1 MTVDV
6 LRRPAAAE
14 RRARVAVAVLF
25 FTNGAL
31 FANLLPRYPQIKA
44 DLGIGNAAYG
54 LAVAAFPAGAVAAGL
69 AAGVAVR
76 RLGSARAAVAGTL
89 LTGAGILVA
98 GLADS
103 VALFAAALFLAGAMD
118 AITDVAQN
126 AHGLRVQRRYG
137 RSIINSFH
145 AIWSIGAVVGG
156 SMAAA
161 AIALGLSLGQHLA
174 ISGVV
179 FAVAA
184 CVALRFCLTGPDT
197 GPAEGDGANPSG
209 PSDLSDLSDLSGSES
224 APEAV
229 AGRRG
234 ERWDGRPAPGR
245 RTAYVL
251 AALVLIATAGTLV
264 EDAGN
269 SWAALY
275 LSGSLS
281 ASVTL
286 AASGYIALVGAQF
299 VGRII
304 GDRLVDRFGQ
314 RAVARTGG
322 LVVVA
327 GMGLALA
334 VPTVPGTILGFAAAG
349 FGVATLVPAA
359 MHEADE
365 LPGLKPGSGLA
376 IVSWLMRLGFLLS
389 PPVVGLVADATSL
402 RVGLLVVPLAGLLVL
417 LFAGVLRGKRQ

>member
-6 LRRPAAAE
+6 LHPAAPAD

-54 LAVAAFPAGAVAAGL
+54 LAVAAFPAGAIVAGL
-69 AAGVAVR
+69 AAGVLVR
-76 RLGSARAAVAGTL
+76 RFGSARVAVGGTL
-89 LTGAGILVA
+89 LTGVGILAA
-98 GLADS
+98 GLAES
-103 VALFAAALFLAGAMD
+103 VAVFAAALFLAGAMD
-118 AITDVAQN
+118 AFTDVAQN

-145 AIWSIGAVVGG
+145 AIWSVGAVTGG
-156 SMAAA
+156 SMAAG
-161 AIALGLSLGQHLA
+161 AIALGVPRGQHLLFSA
-174 ISGVV
+174 VV

-184 CVALRFCLTGPDT
+184 CVALRYCLPGPDT
-197 GPAEGDGANPSG
+197 EAAEETAAGAGTPAA
-209 PSDLSDLSDLSGSES
+209 GSVP
-224 APEAV
+224 A
-229 AGRRG
+229 AGRR
-234 ERWDGRPAPGR
+234 
-245 RTAYVL
+245 TTYVL

-264 EDAGN
+264 EDAGS
-269 SWAALY
+269 SWATLY
-275 LSGSLS
+275 LSDSLH
-281 ASVTL
+281 ASVAL
-286 AASGYIALVGAQF
+286 AASGYVALVGAQF
-299 VGRII
+299 VGRLI

-314 RAVARTGG
+314 RTVARSGA
-322 LVVVA
+322 LIAAV

-334 VPTVPGTILGFAAAG
+334 VPTVPGTVLGFAAAG

-365 LPGLKPGSGLA
+365 LPGLKPGSGLT

-389 PPVVGLVADATSL
+389 PPVVGLVADASSL
-402 RVGLLVVPLAGLLVL
+402 RVGLLVVP
-417 LFAGVLRGKRQ
+417 FAGVLVLLLAGVLGPRRR

>member
-6 LRRPAAAE
+6 LRRPALAD
-14 RRARVAVAVLF
+14 RRARLAVAVLF

-54 LAVAAFPAGAVAAGL
+54 LAVAAFPAGAITAGL
-69 AAGVAVR
+69 AAGILVR
-76 RLGSARAAVAGTL
+76 RFGSARVAVGGTL
-89 LTGAGILVA
+89 LTGVGILAA

-103 VALFAAALFLAGAMD
+103 VVVFAGALFLAGAMD
-118 AITDVAQN
+118 AFTDVAQN

-145 AIWSIGAVVGG
+145 AIWSIGAVTGG

-161 AIALGLSLGQHLA
+161 AIALGVARGPHLLFSA
-174 ISGVV
+174 VV
-179 FAVAA
+179 FSVAA
-184 CVALRFCLTGPDT
+184 CVALRYCLPGPETEAEPVPETG
-197 GPAEGDGANPSG
+197 AED
-209 PSDLSDLSDLSGSES
+209 S
-224 APEAV
+224 APSLTRAPA
-229 AGRRG
+229 AGL
-234 ERWDGRPAPGR
+234 
-245 RTAYVL
+245 RTGWVL

-264 EDAGN
+264 EDAGM
-269 SWAALY
+269 SWATLY
-275 LSGSLS
+275 LSDSLH
-281 ASVTL
+281 AAAAL
-286 AASGYIALVGAQF
+286 AASGYVALVGAQF
-299 VGRII
+299 VGRIV

-314 RAVARTGG
+314 RAVARSGA
-322 LVVVA
+322 LIAAV

-334 VPTVPGTILGFAAAG
+334 VPTVPGTVLGFAAAG

-365 LPGLKPGSGLA
+365 LPGLKPGSGLTL
-376 IVSWLMRLGFLLS
+376 VSWLMRLGFLLS

-417 LFAGVLRGKRQ
+417 LCAGVLRPRRS